1 MKKGARFMALAMS
14 AAMVLGMTGC
24 TGASDS
30 QSAQT
35 AKAAEG
41 ETAAN
46 AEKQD
51 AAGEE
56 KPFSGDATV
65 FKLGT
70 WAPR

>member
-41 ETAAN
+41 ETADN
-46 AEKQD
+46 AESRMLPERRSHFP
-51 AAGEE
+51 GM
-56 KPFSGDATV
+56 PRYLS
-65 FKLGT
+65 